1 MAKAHAAEYGR
12 SRADEYRRKAEDYRV
27 RAEQDSGD
35 RKRIWLDLAERWGA
49 AADQVEVSLAAID
62 GTKTLFAEGVHRR
75 QESPMQDTAHPT
87 LNASSPPGAAPPMRR
102 RRSGM
107 IACGLSALAL
117 GLVGGV
123 SLHRPGD
130 RDQSAAGL
138 QQTGSGTSRPGS
150 VKQTR
155 DAAAGKPSR
164 EAVLE
169 QAIEPQSNVG
179 LASPTD
185 IPSEPVVQD
194 ASGNTKPAAQL
205 PTPSLSQLISK
216 PGRQPEASPK
226 NKANVKPS
234 SKDLLPNTDT
244 KAIANWSVSGRI

>member
-1 MAKAHAAEYGR
+1 MAKVHVDEYGR

-35 RKRIWLDLAERWGA
+35 RKRIWLDLAERWGS

-62 GTKTLFAEGVHRR
+62 GTKTLFAEGVHGR

-107 IACGLSALAL
+107 IACGLSAIAL
-117 GLVGGV
+117 G
-123 SLHRPGD
+123 SWAQSAYHRPGD

-155 DAAAGKPSR
+155 DAAAWKRSR
-164 EAVLE
+164 EAVSE
-169 QAIEPQSNVG
+169 RVIERESNIG
-179 LASPTD
+179 LASPTAK
-185 IPSEPVVQD
+185 PAEPVVRD
-194 ASGNTKPAAQL
+194 ASGNAQPAAPL
-205 PTPSLSQLISK
+205 PTPSVSQLISK
-216 PGRQPEASPK
+216 PGRQPEPSGKTTAS
-226 NKANVKPS
+226 VKPS

-244 KAIANWSVSGRI
+244 NSIVNWSASGRI